1 MEDLREVGQR
11 AIDSVNKLRTSDA
24 GDLVLGIGE
33 IIEELREEPEL
44 RLKYPIQY
52 QNKLNHLEGLF
63 REFAYGEGYELRN
76 NRADILAEDIKD
88 TVGQS
93 FSLSGGSIVASGLV
107 TSGSMA
113 GLSGIFGGNLWT
125 NSSSVA
131 GIPPVTPHP
140 DQDNEEDLTKVREI
154 QEARRELEVDRIL
167 RETQAAPPK
176 KFKKRWWKTK
186 MKPKEK
192 LMERN
197 ECDWNEEFK

>member
-76 NRADILAEDIKD
+76 NRADILEEDIKD

-93 FSLSGGSIVASGLV
+93 FSLSGGGMSG
-107 TSGSMA
+107 
-113 GLSGIFGGNLWT
+113 GLSGLMTVTPSMISGSLPQNFF
-125 NSSSVA
+125 SSVA
-131 GIPPVTPHP
+131 GMPPVTPHP
-140 DQDNEEDLTKVREI
+140 DHPDHPD
-154 QEARRELEVDRIL
+154 QEARRELEVAESLYPRSS
-167 RETQAAPPK
+167 PKPK

-186 MKPKEK
+186 VKPKEK
-192 LMERN
+192 FIERN